1 MMLRIIVKNSFYVE
15 LLHYLYYFIKGL
27 LCYELQ
33 LVTLNLIYFF

>member
-15 LLHYLYYFIKGL
+15 LLQYLYYFIKEL